1 MTALER
7 ASADDRFRQEVRQFL
22 RENLPADMAAR
33 NLQGFHAPR
42 ADTREWTRI
51 LNKKGWSAPNWPVE
65 HGGTGWNLTQQAIFD
80 EECTAAG
87 APLLDIFGLSMV
99 GPLIFTY
106 GPGELKDRILPAF
119 LRGEISWAQGFSE
132 PNSGSDLGSL
142 QTRAVR
148 DGDDY
153 VITGRKIWTSSAHAA
168 DMIFFLVRTGEG
180 TRNGLTMVLVDA
192 RSPGITIRPIEDI
205 RKEHSLNEVILDNV
219 RAPVANR
226 IGEEGKGWGYAK
238 ALLERERAFAAE
250 IPRNRHHLQMLKR
263 IATATM
269 RGGRPLIEDPLFASR
284 LAQAEVEFLA
294 LEYLTLRAM
303 ADTDGSG
310 PAFGSFLKVRGSEL
324 VQRLTELQVEALGD
338 HGAYLYSSQA
348 HLAGEEQPAPGPSY
362 APGIWSEAMYR
373 RASSIYGGANE
384 IQRTLIAKQYLEL

>member
-1 MTALER
+1 MASQVHS
-7 ASADDRFRQEVRQFL
+7 SADEQFRQEVRAFL
-22 RENLPADMAAR
+22 HARLPAEMARR
-33 NLQGFHAPR
+33 NGQGFHAPR

-51 LNKKGWSAPNWPVE
+51 LHEQGWSAPNWPVE
-65 HGGTGWNLTQQAIFD
+65 HGGTGWTLTEQAIFD

-87 APLLDIFGLSMV
+87 TPLLDIFGLSMV
-99 GPLIFTY
+99 GPLIFTF
-106 GPGELKDRILPAF
+106 GPEELKDRILPAF

-132 PNSGSDLGSL
+132 PNSGSDLASL

-153 VITGRKIWTSSAHAA
+153 VINGRKIWTSGAHEA

-180 TRNGLTMVLVDA
+180 TRNGLSMLLVDA
-192 RSPGITIRPIEDI
+192 KAPGITIRPIIDI

-219 RAPVANR
+219 RTPVANR
-226 IGEEGKGWGYAK
+226 IGEEGEGWGYAK

-250 IPRNRHHLQMLKR
+250 IPRNRHHLATLKR
-263 IATATM
+263 IAGATL
-269 RGGRPLIEDPLFASR
+269 RGGRPLIDDPLFAAR
-284 LAQAEVEFLA
+284 IAEAEVEFMA
-294 LEYLTLRAM
+294 LEYLALRAM
-303 ADTDGSG
+303 ADADGSG

-324 VQRLTELQVEALGD
+324 VQRITQLQVEALGD
-338 HGAYLYSSQA
+338 HGAYLYSEHA
-348 HLAGEEQPAPGPSY
+348 HIAGEPQPAPGPDH

-384 IQRTLIAKQYLEL
+384 VQRTLIAKQYLEL

>member
-1 MTALER
+1 MTALGRDPADAKFR
-7 ASADDRFRQEVRQFL
+7 AEVRAFL
-22 RENLPADMAAR
+22 RDNLPADMARR
-33 NLQGFHAPR
+33 NRQGFHAPR
-42 ADTREWTRI
+42 PDTRQWMRMLQE
-51 LNKKGWSAPNWPVE
+51 KGWSAPNWPVE
-65 HGGTGWNLTQQAIFD
+65 HGGTGWTLTQQAIFD
-80 EECTAAG
+80 EECTEAG
-87 APLLDIFGLSMV
+87 TPLLDIFGLSMV

-106 GPGELKDRILPAF
+106 GPDELKERILPAF

-142 QTRAVR
+142 QTRAVI

-153 VITGRKIWTSSAHAA
+153 VINGRKIWTSGAHES

-180 TRNGLTMVLVDA
+180 TRNGLTMLLVDTHA
-192 RSPGITIRPIEDI
+192 PGITIRPIEDI

-219 RAPVANR
+219 RTPIANR

-250 IPRNRHHLQMLKR
+250 IPRNRHHLATLKR
-263 IATATM
+263 IARTTM
-269 RGGRPLIEDPLFASR
+269 RAGRPLIDDPLFAAR
-284 LAQAEVEFLA
+284 IAEAEVEFMA
-294 LEYLTLRAM
+294 LEFMALRAM

-310 PAFGSFLKVRGSEL
+310 PSFGSLLKVRGSEL
-324 VQRLTELQVEALGD
+324 VQRITQLQVEAMGD
-338 HGAYLYSSQA
+338 HGAYLYSEHA
-348 HLAGEEQPAPGPSY
+348 HHADEPQPAPGPDY

-384 IQRTLIAKQYLEL
+384 VQRTLIAKQYLEL